1 MKLSRIYV
9 TLFLCLAPF
18 ALNAETK
25 FTQFLDNHCF
35 ECHDEDVQ
43 EGNLDLTS
51 MLPFKASDSENFRK
65 WVKIH
70 DRIQAGEMPPKKKP
84 QPPAAAKAQ
93 TLSWL
98 KEELIKA
105 ETARQNEVGVR
116 TRIRRLTRQEY
127 ENTIRDLLHMEGFM
141 VAKMLPED
149 GSAHGFDNNSQAL
162 DISHVN
168 MAKYMEAANH
178 ALHYAIATHP
188 KPPTVLTQRLHMA
201 SGVRHVFLHGDAV
214 MLRNKKADTVFPP
227 AAEHMHI
234 GEGEHQKMGLST
246 SGASMGL
253 FRDEDES
260 FHPYFD
266 DFISVYPGLYKLKF
280 SLWSFQWDKGEVKPS
295 RGNEVARLSIVTKT
309 GDGRGGGH
317 PSRLLDYFDA
327 PSMESK
333 IHETDV
339 WLNIRETF
347 GYNTATLT
355 RPYQTRGPLRAMGV
369 SAPGIALD
377 YLEIQGP
384 FYESWPPLSHK
395 ALFGDLP
402 LQVFDPKANPE
413 TKPPTQMDF
422 RKRWQPGKNERDP
435 VEGIWSAHSENPIK
449 DARKLLTQF
458 LPRAFRRSVSPEIV
472 EQYVGIV
479 KQSLEA
485 EACFENAMRA
495 VYQTALCSPD
505 FLFHV
510 EPADQLDDYA
520 IANRLSYFLWNSMP
534 DPQLSKLAS
543 TGKIRQPKILQTE
556 VERMLKDP
564 KAERFIQDFP
574 GQWLKL
580 RDIAATDPDKKL
592 YGEFD
597 LYLQNS
603 MVAETVE
610 YFRTMLEKDLDGT
623 HLVDSDFAMLNQRL
637 AKHYKIEYVEG
648 TTLRPVSLSN
658 ESPRGGIM
666 TQGSVLKITA
676 NGTTTSP
683 VPRGAY
689 VNERLIGVPPDPPPP
704 NVPAVEP
711 DVSGAVTIRDQL
723 AKHRDDPACAGC
735 HAKLDPPGF
744 ALESFDVIGG
754 YREKYRILT
763 EEGRREEGSIVDPT
777 GELPDGRK
785 FQNIVE
791 LQKMLVQER
800 EQLQSNLVRQLS
812 VYSTGR
818 EVSFRDREQIAA
830 IITQAEKNGNG
841 GLRSLI
847 HELVQSPLFQTR

>member
-1 MKLSRIYV
+1 MKLFQKLVPLLACIFPF
-9 TLFLCLAPF
+9 TLLANPQ
-18 ALNAETK
+18 
-25 FTQFLDNHCF
+25 FTQFLEKHCV

-43 EGNLDLTS
+43 EGNLDLS
-51 MLPFKASDSENFRK
+51 AMLPFKASDSESFRK

-70 DRIQAGEMPPKKKP
+70 DRIHAGEMPPKKKP
-84 QPPAAAKAQ
+84 RPLEAAKAE

-98 KEELIKA
+98 KDELINA
-105 ETARQNEVGVR
+105 ESAKQKEIGVR
-116 TRIRRLTRQEY
+116 TRLRRLTRQEY

-141 VAKMLPED
+141 VAKMLPDD
-149 GSAHGFDNNSQAL
+149 GSAHGFDNNSEAL

-178 ALHYAIATHP
+178 ALHYAITTHP
-188 KPPTVLTQRLHMA
+188 ERPAVQTQKLSMA

-227 AAEHMHI
+227 ASHHMHI
-234 GEGEHQKMGLST
+234 GEGEHQRMGLST

-266 DFISVYPGLYKLKF
+266 DFISVYPGLYKLKL
-280 SLWSFQWDKGEVKPS
+280 SLWSFQWDKGEVLPS
-295 RGNEVARLSIVTKT
+295 KQNEVARLSIVTKT

-327 PSMESK
+327 PSMDSK
-333 IHETDV
+333 IHETDI

-355 RPYQTRGPLRAMGV
+355 SSYHTRGPLRAMGV
-369 SAPGIALD
+369 TAPGIALD
-377 YLEIQGP
+377 YLEIKGP
-384 FYESWPPLSHK
+384 FYESWPPRSHK

-402 LQVFDPKANPE
+402 LVQFDPKANPE
-413 TKPPTQMDF
+413 ITPPAQMNF
-422 RKRWQPGKNERDP
+422 RKSWHPGKNKRDP
-435 VEGIWSAHSENPIK
+435 VDGIWTTLSDNPIQ
-449 DARKLLTQF
+449 DARELLSKF
-458 LPRAFRRSVSPEIV
+458 LPRAFRRPVANQIL

-479 KQSLEA
+479 EHRLE
-485 EACFENAMRA
+485 EGDCFENAMRT

-510 EPADQLDDYA
+510 EPADELDDFA
-520 IANRLSYFLWNSMP
+520 FANRLSYFLWNSMP
-534 DPQLSKLAS
+534 DEKLSKLAS
-543 TGKIRQPKILQTE
+543 NGKLRQPKTLRDE
-556 VERMLKDP
+556 VERMLQDP
-564 KAERFIQDFP
+564 KAERLINDFP

-580 RDIAATDPDKKL
+580 RDIAATDPDQKL

-610 YFRTMLEKDLDGT
+610 YFRRMLEQDLDGT
-623 HLVDSDFAMLNQRL
+623 HLVDSNFAMLNQRL
-637 AKHYKIEYVEG
+637 AKHYKIPDVVG
-648 TTLRPVSLSN
+648 TTLRPVDLTQ
-658 ESPRGGIM
+658 ESPRGGFM

-711 DVSGAVTIRDQL
+711 DVSGAITIRDQL

-735 HAKLDPPGF
+735 HAKLDPAGF

-754 YREKYRILT
+754 FREKYRVLT
-763 EEGRREEGSIVDPT
+763 EEGRREEGPEVDPT
-777 GELPDGRK
+777 GELPDGRT
-785 FQNIVE
+785 FQNIVD
-791 LQKMLVQER
+791 LQKMLVKER
-800 EQLQSNLVRQLS
+800 DQLQRNLVRQFA

-818 EVSFRDREQIAA
+818 EVAFSDREEIAS
-830 IITQAEKNGNG
+830 IIANAEKNGKG
-841 GLRSLI
+841 GVRSLI